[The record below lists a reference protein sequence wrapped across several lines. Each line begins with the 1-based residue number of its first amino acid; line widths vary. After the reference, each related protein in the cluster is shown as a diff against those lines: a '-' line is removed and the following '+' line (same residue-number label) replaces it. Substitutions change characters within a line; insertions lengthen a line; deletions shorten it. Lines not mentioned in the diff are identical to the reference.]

1 MLQQEVQDEL
11 EADILSDASTSGRS
25 AAGRKGGET
34 TRDRMGSD
42 FYRKIGRKGG
52 QSRGGKR

>member
-1 MLQQEVQDEL
+1 MQQQQVQDEAETEL
-11 EADILSDASTSGRS
+11 AAPQVSGRS

-34 TRDRMGSD
+34 TRARMGSE
-42 FYRKIGRKGG
+42 FYREIGRKGG

>member
-1 MLQQEVQDEL
+1 MQQNFQDEAEL
-11 EADILSDASTSGRS
+11 DLTIQASGRS

-52 QSRGGKR
+52 QSRGGKQ

>member
-1 MLQQEVQDEL
+1 MQQQVQDEL
-11 EADILSDASTSGRS
+11 EMDTDQTVSGRS

-34 TRDRMGSD
+34 TRERMGSD

-52 QSRGGKR
+52 MSRGGKR